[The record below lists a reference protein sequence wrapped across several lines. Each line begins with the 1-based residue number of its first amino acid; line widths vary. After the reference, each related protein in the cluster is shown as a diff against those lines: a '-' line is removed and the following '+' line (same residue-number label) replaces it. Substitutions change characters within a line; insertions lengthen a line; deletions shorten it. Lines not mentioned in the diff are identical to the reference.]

1 MPLFFSHSYIIPKL
15 FCIKLFRLDLLLI
28 RFSLTPCCCPTLCI
42 SQRCHH
48 SELLNCALWW
58 LEPAMPN
65 MGQSW
70 PLLIE
75 AFLQPSQPAPGR
87 GHPAQWCRDSKE
99 PEDSSRLAGDSSSDF
114 YSHEGKF
121 TCGDWAVPCKLW
133 WISDH
138 AGPAPHTHTATS
150 THSYYG
156 LPTKAEC
163 LYFTALS
170 LCRVSHIYCGLLH
183 FVPRMLSLVRRQ

>member
-1 MPLFFSHSYIIPKL
+1 MLVWKPISISNINIKRRNNSHRKNHVKKIKIIWLKQIKTFSMPLFFSHSYIIPKL
-15 FCIKLFRLDLLLI
+15 FCIKLFRLDLVLI

-75 AFLQPSQPAPGR
+75 ASVQPSQPAPGH

-99 PEDSSRLAGDSSSDF
+99 PEDSSRLAGDSSSEWF
-114 YSHEGKF
+114 LQSWGK
-121 TCGDWAVPCKLW
+121 VHLW
-133 WISDH
+133 RLGSAMQAMMNFWSCWS
-138 AGPAPHTHTATS
+138 S
-150 THSYYG
+150 TTY
-156 LPTKAEC
+156 T
-163 LYFTALS
+163 
-170 LCRVSHIYCGLLH
+170 YCH
-183 FVPRMLSLVRRQ
+183 